1 MRISDEKL
9 RQDRLVFYEQDVGR
23 LDSELDGFL
32 EFAGA
37 RCAILIDREG
47 HLVTRRGDAA
57 GSNMEALSALVAGSF
72 AATREI
78 AHILGE
84 DAFTTLSHQ
93 GAHQSIQVS
102 IVGERTLLA
111 VVWDER
117 SNLGLV
123 RFYAQETTKRLERV
137 FEEIAERPV
146 DENEGTQLSDGYGDE
161 AAAVLDDLF

>member
-9 RQDRLVFYEQDVGR
+9 RQNRLVFYEQDVGR
-23 LDSELDGFL
+23 LDGELDGFL

-57 GSNMEALSALVAGSF
+57 GGNMEALSALMAGSF

-78 AHILGE
+78 AHLLGE
-84 DAFTTLSHQ
+84 DAFNTLAHQ

-102 IVGERTLLA
+102 MVGERTLLA

-123 RFYAQETTKRLERV
+123 RFYAQETTKRLEKI
-137 FEEIAERPV
+137 FEEIAARPPE
-146 DENEGTQLSDGYGDE
+146 ENPDAGLADGYSDE
-161 AAAVLDDLF
+161 ATAVLDDLF

>member
-1 MRISDEKL
+1 MRISDNQL

-23 LDSELDGFL
+23 FDGELDGFL

-47 HLVTRRGDAA
+47 HLVTRRGDAS
-57 GSNMEALSALVAGSF
+57 GNSMDSLSALIAGSF

-78 AHILGE
+78 ARLLGE
-84 DAFTTLSHQ
+84 EAFNTLSHQ
-93 GAHQSIQVS
+93 GAHQSIQIS
-102 IVGERTLLA
+102 MVGERTLLA

-123 RFYAQETTKRLERV
+123 RFYAQETTKRLERI
-137 FEEIAERPV
+137 FEDIAQRPADDNPDV
-146 DENEGTQLSDGYGDE
+146 SLDDGYSDQ
-161 AAAVLDDLF
+161 ATAVLDDLF

>member
-9 RQDRLVFYEQDVGR
+9 RTDRLVFYEQDVGR
-23 LDSELDGFL
+23 LDGELDGFL

-37 RCAILIDREG
+37 RCALLVDREG
-47 HLVTRRGDAA
+47 HLVTRRGDSA
-57 GSNMEALSALVAGSF
+57 GSNMDALSALMAGSF

-78 AHILGE
+78 AHLLGE
-84 DAFTTLSHQ
+84 EAFTTLSHQ

-123 RFYAQETTKRLERV
+123 RFYAQETTKLLERI
-137 FEEIAERPV
+137 FEEIADRP
-146 DENEGTQLSDGYGDE
+146 DDQNPQLELSDGYGEE

>member
-9 RQDRLVFYEQDVGR
+9 RQDRLVFYEADVGR
-23 LDSELDGFL
+23 LDGELDGFL

-57 GSNMEALSALVAGSF
+57 GSNMEALSALMAGSF

-78 AHILGE
+78 AHLLGE
-84 DAFTTLSHQ
+84 EAFTTLSHQ

-123 RFYAQETTKRLERV
+123 RFYAQETTKRLERI
-137 FEEIAERPV
+137 FEEIAERPIEDRPEV
-146 DENEGTQLSDGYGDE
+146 NLSDDYGDE

>member
-9 RQDRLVFYEQDVGR
+9 RQDRLIFYEQDVSRFDG
-23 LDSELDGFL
+23 ELDGFL

-78 AHILGE
+78 AHLLGE

-93 GAHQSIQVS
+93 GGHQSIQVS

-123 RFYAQETTKRLERV
+123 RFYAQETTKRLERI
-137 FEEIAERPV
+137 FTEIAERPPDQHGGV
-146 DENEGTQLSDGYGDE
+146 ELSGDYGDE

>member
-9 RQDRLVFYEQDVGR
+9 RQDRLVFYEQDVDRFDG
-23 LDSELDGFL
+23 ELDGFL
-32 EFAGA
+32 EFANA

-47 HLVTRRGDAA
+47 HLVTRRGDAS
-57 GSNMEALSALVAGSF
+57 GSNMEALSALVAGTF
-72 AATREI
+72 AATREV
-78 AHILGE
+78 AAILGE
-84 DAFTTLSHQ
+84 GAFNTLSHQ

-102 IVGERTLLA
+102 CVGERTLLA

-123 RFYAQETTKRLERV
+123 RFYAQETTKRLETI
-137 FEEIAERPV
+137 FEEIADRPA
-146 DENEGTQLSDGYGDE
+146 DQNQGIQLSDDYGDE

>member
-23 LDSELDGFL
+23 LDGELDGFL

-37 RCAILIDREG
+37 RCALLIDREG
-47 HLVTRRGDAA
+47 HLVTRRGDAS
-57 GSNMEALSALVAGSF
+57 GSDMEALSALVAGSF

-78 AHILGE
+78 ARILGE
-84 DAFTTLSHQ
+84 DAFSTLSHQ

-102 IVGERTLLA
+102 IVGERTLFA

-123 RFYAQETTKRLERV
+123 RFYSQETTKRLEQI
-137 FEEIAERPV
+137 FLDIATRPV
-146 DENEGTQLSDGYGDE
+146 DPNQPNLDEGYGDE
-161 AAAVLDDLF
+161 AAAALDDLF

>member
-23 LDSELDGFL
+23 FDGELDGFL

-47 HLVTRRGDAA
+47 HLVTRRGDAG

-93 GAHQSIQVS
+93 GGHQSIQVS

-123 RFYAQETTKRLERV
+123 RFYAQETTKRLERI
-137 FEEIAERPV
+137 FAEIAERPI
-146 DENEGTQLSDGYGDE
+146 DPQAGAQLAGDYGDE

>member
-23 LDSELDGFL
+23 FDGELDGFL

-57 GSNMEALSALVAGSF
+57 GSNMEALSALVAGTF
-72 AATREI
+72 AATREV
-78 AHILGE
+78 AAILGE
-84 DAFTTLSHQ
+84 DAFNTLSHQ
-93 GAHQSIQVS
+93 GGHQSIQVS

-123 RFYAQETTKRLERV
+123 RFYAQETTKRLESI
-137 FEEIAERPV
+137 FDEIAQRPADHDHGV
-146 DENEGTQLSDGYGDE
+146 QLSDDYGDE

>member
-9 RQDRLVFYEQDVGR
+9 RTDRLVFYEQDVGR
-23 LDSELDGFL
+23 LDGELDGFL

-37 RCAILIDREG
+37 RCALLVDREG
-47 HLVTRRGDAA
+47 HLVTRRGDSA
-57 GSNMEALSALVAGSF
+57 GSNMDALSALMAGSF

-84 DAFTTLSHQ
+84 EAFTTLSHQ

-123 RFYAQETTKRLERV
+123 RFYAQETTKRLERI
-137 FEEIAERPV
+137 FTDIAERPPGEIEDV
-146 DENEGTQLSDGYGDE
+146 HLAEGYSDQ
-161 AAAVLDDLF
+161 AAALLDDLF